1 MLTVYGIP
9 NCDTI
14 KKARTWLEKNNIEY
28 TFYDYR
34 KESISTDKVKKWFKV
49 FPWEKVI
56 NKASTTWKELSDEE
70 KLAVTDEKS
79 AAKLAVS
86 HTTVIK
92 RPVIEDASGKAV
104 TLGFSEKIYEETF
117 LK

>member
-1 MLTVYGIP
+1 MLTLYGIP

-14 KKARTWLEKNNIEY
+14 KKARTWLEKNKIAY

-34 KESISTDKVKKWFKV
+34 KDSISTDKVENWFKE

-56 NKASTTWKELSDEE
+56 NKASTTWKELPEE
-70 KLAVTDEKS
+70 SKLAVKDEKS
-79 AAKLAVS
+79 AAKLAVA

-92 RPVIEDASGKAV
+92 RPVIEDATGKAV
-104 TLGFSEKIYEETF
+104 TLGFSEKIYEEAF

>member
-1 MLTVYGIP
+1 MLTLYGIP

-14 KKARTWLEKNNIEY
+14 KKARTWLEKNNIAY

-34 KESISTDKVKKWFKV
+34 KEPISTDKVEKWFKV

-56 NKASTTWKELSDEE
+56 NKASTTWKELSAEE

-79 AAKLAVS
+79 AAKLAVA

-92 RPVIEDASGKAV
+92 RPVVEDASGKAV

>member
-14 KKARTWLEKNNIEY
+14 KKARTWLDNHSIAY

-34 KESISTDKVKKWFKV
+34 KEALPAATVKKWFKV
-49 FPWEKVI
+49 FPWDKVV

-70 KLAVTDEKS
+70 RAAVVDEKS
-79 AAKLAVS
+79 AAKLIVQ
-86 HTTVIK
+86 HTTVVK

-104 TLGFSEKIYEETF
+104 TLGFSEKMYEEKF
-117 LK
+117 LS

>member
-14 KKARTWLEKNNIEY
+14 KKARTWLDKHQIAY

-34 KESISTDKVKKWFKV
+34 KESISTSKVQSWFKV

-70 KLAVTDEKS
+70 KAAVVDEKS
-79 AAKLAVS
+79 AAKLAAS
-86 HTTVIK
+86 RTTVIK
-92 RPVIEDASGKAV
+92 RPVIEDATGKAI
-104 TLGFSEKIYEETF
+104 TLGFSEKVFEETY